1 MKYAVAF
8 IIAFVALGTSLG
20 ALLGS
25 ISDTSDRHKSFA
37 ENHEDITLITNLKE
51 ECEEVHQTECEIS
64 VYYLPKA
71 SVPYDRE

>member
-8 IIAFVALGTSLG
+8 IIAFVALG

-25 ISDTSDRHKSFA
+25 ISDTSGRHKSFA